1 MGTEQRSVKYPTH
14 SPYSD
19 LPFRFGLGIL
29 GGPGTNPTNEDS
41 ISDTKTSL
49 DSVSHGSSPN
59 VNSFQKDRRYISY
72 QIVFFTL
79 IDLWVNPPTPS
90 GPRVIPSLLS
100 TYLWPRK
107 SIPSPYGLLH
117 YHSLSLLPPWGGV
130 VPKTEITDPYTTVG
144 PGSVTQ
150 CPFSETRTIRTLW
163 KLCNPPLLCTVN
175 CMSRSAVL
183 FSVPTSKSQMSTSI
197 LILTLVNESGRV
209 V

>member
-1 MGTEQRSVKYPTH
+1 MTVRSPLTPRLYTGPSDDSSPASDPPSMGTEQRSVKYPTH

-100 TYLWPRK
+100 TYL
-107 SIPSPYGLLH
+107 
-117 YHSLSLLPPWGGV
+117 
-130 VPKTEITDPYTTVG
+130 
-144 PGSVTQ
+144 
-150 CPFSETRTIRTLW
+150 
-163 KLCNPPLLCTVN
+163 
-175 CMSRSAVL
+175 
-183 FSVPTSKSQMSTSI
+183 
-197 LILTLVNESGRV
+197 
-209 V
+209 